1 MALRKPVAG
10 DLAMRDPAR
19 AALMGALPGSNF
31 GGEST
36 FGGEFSGD
44 PFGADP
50 FGAIGADP
58 FGAVSGDDMGD
69 EYGADDF
76 GAAAPP
82 KAALVAAWKNRQMQ
96 QRMTVR
102 RKLVLQPNA
111 GSRDKIERYSFSLV
125 QTLTIGTAVALAM
138 TNTPSTRIRPQ
149 RAVFNAP
156 TVGFCTIDRIE
167 VGNINSLVG
176 SEEDAFTYGPQSQGV
191 FLDLPTM
198 ETSTR
203 ASVSGLY
210 TGIAPAPLSNGQLY
224 KFIATFQG
232 PAELTA

>member
-1 MALRKPVAG
+1 MALRKPNAR
-10 DLAMRDPAR
+10 DLSMRDPAK
-19 AALMGALPGSNF
+19 AALMGALVGSNF

-50 FGAIGADP
+50 FGAIAGI
-58 FGAVSGDDMGD
+58 SGDEYGAD

-82 KAALVAAWKNRQMQ
+82 KAALVAAWKHAQV
-96 QRMTVR
+96 QRAHTMKR
-102 RKLVLQPNA
+102 ALVLQPNA
-111 GSRDKIERYSFSLV
+111 MSKQKVERYSFSLS

-149 RAVFNAP
+149 RATFNAP

-167 VGNINSLVG
+167 IGNINSLVG
-176 SEEDAFTYGPQSQGV
+176 STEDAFTYGPQSQGI

-203 ASVSGLY
+203 ASVSGNY
-210 TGIAPAPLSNGQLY
+210 TGIAPAPLSVGNSYL
-224 KFIATFQG
+224 FVATFQG

>member
-1 MALRKPVAG
+1 
-10 DLAMRDPAR
+10 
-19 AALMGALPGSNF
+19 MGALPGSNF

-58 FGAVSGDDMGD
+58 FGAVSGDEIGD
-69 EYGADDF
+69 EYGADEF

-82 KAALVAAWKNRQMQ
+82 KAAMVAAWKNRQIQ

-125 QTLTIGTAVALAM
+125 QTLAIGTAVALAM

-176 SEEDAFTYGPQSQGV
+176 SEEDAFTYGPLSQGV

-210 TGIAPAPLSNGQLY
+210 TGIAPAPLSNGQAY